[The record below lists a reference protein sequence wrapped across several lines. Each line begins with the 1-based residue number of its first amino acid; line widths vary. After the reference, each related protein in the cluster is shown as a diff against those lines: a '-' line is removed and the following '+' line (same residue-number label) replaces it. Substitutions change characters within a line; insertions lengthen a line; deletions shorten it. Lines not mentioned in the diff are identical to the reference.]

1 MSAAAAEP
9 APKVRFKALITISL
23 MLATIMQALD
33 QTIANV
39 ALPSMQG
46 SLQAARDTITW
57 VLSSYIVAAAIMTPM
72 SGWLAG
78 HFGRKRIFL
87 IFVAGFTVASMAC
100 GAATSLF
107 QIVLF
112 RVAQGVFGAA
122 LVPLS
127 QATLL
132 DINPREKYG
141 QAMAIWGAG
150 IMVGP
155 IMGPTL
161 GGWLTENYNWRWVF
175 YINVP
180 VGILAFLGILLFMRE
195 TETGLSRP
203 FDFFGFAALSLG
215 IGCLQMMLD
224 RGELLD
230 WFSSTEILWEAALS
244 AMGFWMALVHFM
256 TAKSPFLNPAMFK
269 DLNLV
274 TGSILI
280 TLVGA
285 ILVATSALVPP
296 LLQNVLDYPVI
307 TTGFVMAPRGI
318 GTMAAMIVCGRLVE
332 RMDPRVLLTSGLLIT
347 AGSMWMMIQFSPL
360 MGMQP
365 VIVSGLVQGFG
376 LGCIFVPMS
385 TITFATLQPALRN
398 EGTALYSLTRNLGA
412 SIGISVCTTL
422 LSRNIQLMHSR
433 IGERLTPYDLTAW
446 AANFPE
452 MGFDTPAGIAALD
465 GMVNRQAAMI
475 AYLND
480 FKLLFWVT
488 LAAIP
493 LLLVLRRP
501 AHLRAGPPAAPA
513 AHASV
518 D

>member
-1 MSAAAAEP
+1 MSAAPFEP
-9 APKVRFKALITISL
+9 MPKVRFKALITISK

-46 SLQAARDTITW
+46 SLQAAQDTITW

-87 IFVAGFTVASMAC
+87 IFVAGFTVSSMLC

-112 RVAQGVFGAA
+112 RIWQGVFGAA

-161 GGWLTENYNWRWVF
+161 GGWLTEDYNWRWVF

-203 FDFFGFAALSLG
+203 FDFFGFAALSVG
-215 IGCLQMMLD
+215 IGCMQMMLD

-230 WFSSTEILWEAALS
+230 WFSSTEIRWEAALS
-244 AMGFWMALVHFM
+244 AMGFWMAIVHFF

-269 DLNLV
+269 DRNLV
-274 TGSILI
+274 TGCTLI

-285 ILVATSALVPP
+285 ILVATSALLPP
-296 LLQNVLDYPVI
+296 MLQNVMDYPI
-307 TTGFVMAPRGI
+307 MTTGFVMAPRGI
-318 GTMAAMIVCGRLVE
+318 GTMIAMIVCGRLLE
-332 RMDPRVLLTSGLLIT
+332 RIDARLLLISGLLIT
-347 AGSMWMMIQFSPL
+347 AGSLWMMIQFSPL
-360 MGMQP
+360 MGVEP
-365 VIVSGLVQGFG
+365 FVVAGLVQGFG

-398 EGTALYSLTRNLGA
+398 EIRHAIGGMRIGKRNDVHRSDCGAGRNGGRDSNPDRHKLEDERCPQHDEPDHGPLLWTEWRDCFCLTLPGRHAMVL
-412 SIGISVCTTL
+412 IV
-422 LSRNIQLMHSR
+422 LSRRPPNIVAKA
-433 IGERLTPYDLTAW
+433 D
-446 AANFPE
+446 
-452 MGFDTPAGIAALD
+452 
-465 GMVNRQAAMI
+465 
-475 AYLND
+475 
-480 FKLLFWVT
+480 
-488 LAAIP
+488 
-493 LLLVLRRP
+493 RP
-501 AHLRAGPPAAPA
+501 DVAR
-513 AHASV
+513 V
-518 D
+518 RD